1 MARGITLAL
10 LLAAACGGRPADP
23 ALTAILPAPFSS
35 ASAPEESQTALAP
48 LPEHIELDQRKVA
61 LGKRLWTDPR
71 LSGDGAVSCSTCH
84 MFTRGGAN
92 AEAHSQLRNRPPVA
106 LNVPSVF
113 NLAFDFRFGWS
124 GRYED
129 IGEILDTAMQS
140 KSVMASSWSKAA
152 ERLARDSDCSAAF
165 DAIYAS
171 RPTAGSIREVLALYS
186 LSLLTPNARFD
197 RYLRGETKLTLE
209 EQHGYELFREYGCI
223 SCHQGINIGGN
234 LLQRFGVVHDYL
246 SERGNLTPADE
257 GLFAATQRPEDRFV
271 FRVPSLRNVA
281 LTAPYFHD
289 GSAATLEEAISIMA
303 SYQLGRS
310 LDGEQTKHIAS
321 FLRSLTGE
329 LDGVPL

>member
-1 MARGITLAL
+1 LLL
-10 LLAAACGGRPADP
+10 LLAAACGGRPDDSAS
-23 ALTAILPAPFSS
+23 TGILPAPFSS
-35 ASAPEESQTALAP
+35 AGAPEESQTALAP
-48 LPEHIELDQRKVA
+48 LPEHIELDKRKVA

-84 MFTRGGAN
+84 VLTQGGAN
-92 AEAHSQLRNRPPVA
+92 GQARSQLPNRQPVA

-124 GRYED
+124 GRFED
-129 IGEILDTAMQS
+129 IGALLDTAMQS
-140 KSVMASSWSKAA
+140 KAVMASSWPIAA
-152 ERLARDSDCSAAF
+152 ARLARDSSCNAEF
-165 DAIYAS
+165 DAIYS
-171 RPTAGSIREVLALYS
+171 RGPTAASIREVLAMYS

-197 RYLRGETKLTLE
+197 RYLRGETGLTRE

-246 SERGNLTPADE
+246 SERGSLTPADE
-257 GLFAATQRPEDRFV
+257 GLFAATHRPEDRFV

-289 GSAATLEEAISIMA
+289 GSAATLEEAIRIMA
-303 SYQLGRS
+303 RYQLGRS
-310 LDGEQTKHIAS
+310 LDGEQTRDIAS
-321 FLRSLTGE
+321 FLHSLTGE